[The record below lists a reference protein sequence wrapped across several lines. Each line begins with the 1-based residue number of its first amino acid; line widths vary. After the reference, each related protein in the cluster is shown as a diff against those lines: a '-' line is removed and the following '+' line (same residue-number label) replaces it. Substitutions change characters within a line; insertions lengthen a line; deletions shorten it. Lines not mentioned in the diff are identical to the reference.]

1 MQLAQMESTDIT
13 AAVHQDFTGHSVK
26 RLKACLVHQVCRDVY
41 RILMTCSESAS
52 FLLQSEVSWRWAWPF
67 NILESFRL
75 DINYR
80 LYCSCASGFHGTQC
94 EKIEACRV
102 QQLCR
107 DVKDIS
113 YDLHENHLYG
123 SLEFSNRLWWFF
135 CNICAFGNQTKQ
147 SYYKQLHVIQ
157 QIMHLLDM
165 WLKCNV

>member
-80 LYCSCASGFHGTQC
+80 FWAKWYSSC
-94 EKIEACRV
+94 I
-102 QQLCR
+102 
-107 DVKDIS
+107 
-113 YDLHENHLYG
+113 LHSHM
-123 SLEFSNRLWWFF
+123 FQRLLSVFLFWLKPIF
-135 CNICAFGNQTKQ
+135 
-147 SYYKQLHVIQ
+147 
-157 QIMHLLDM
+157 LLDLLYPPFRSLRWNTGAWRPFM
-165 WLKCNV
+165 PWFRWKPKIIYADVRIFIVKMSWYLLVDCLKSSLLRY